1 MGNKI
6 VYEENDIEIARQKF
20 LEFVET
26 ITGLC
31 EPSEIEKMWLDNQ
44 DVCKLLNISK
54 RTLQYLRS
62 TGKLPFSMVGNKCF
76 YKVKDIDTII
86 LTDKIKVR

>member
-26 ITGLC
+26 ITGL
-31 EPSEIEKMWLDNQ
+31 EPSGIEKMWLDNQ

-62 TGKLPFSMVGNKCF
+62 TGKIPFSMVGNKCF

-86 LTDKIKVR
+86 LTDKIKIR